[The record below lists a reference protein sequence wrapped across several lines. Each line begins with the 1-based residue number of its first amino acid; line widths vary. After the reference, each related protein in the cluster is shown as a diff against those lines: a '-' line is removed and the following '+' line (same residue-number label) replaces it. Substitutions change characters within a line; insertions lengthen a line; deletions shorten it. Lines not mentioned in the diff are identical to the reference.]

1 MCVSAGPP
9 EIQLPQGGDVEV
21 AVADNSTVEIK
32 CPFRSLPAPSVTWFK
47 VQSDGKSEE
56 INSLAGGFT
65 YDTGPWLALTL
76 TPSLPPS
83 LPPSLSL
90 GYSQRTGHC

>member
-1 MCVSAGPP
+1 MCVCVSAGLP
-9 EIQLPQGGDVEV
+9 EIQLPPGDDVEV

-47 VQSDGKSEE
+47 VQSDGKNEE

-65 YDTGPWLALTL
+65 YDTGPWLALTV
-76 TPSLPPS
+76 
-83 LPPSLSL
+83 
-90 GYSQRTGHC
+90 